1 MTKPNLLAAVASG
14 RTQSTRNLDEYCD
27 WLNRQGFV
35 IESGKPYRIS
45 RLEDGTRYLDRA
57 A

>member
-1 MTKPNLLAAVASG
+1 MSNPFSVVGNPRQG
-14 RTQSTRNLDEYCD
+14 STRNLDEYCD

-35 IESGKPYRIS
+35 IASGKPYRIS